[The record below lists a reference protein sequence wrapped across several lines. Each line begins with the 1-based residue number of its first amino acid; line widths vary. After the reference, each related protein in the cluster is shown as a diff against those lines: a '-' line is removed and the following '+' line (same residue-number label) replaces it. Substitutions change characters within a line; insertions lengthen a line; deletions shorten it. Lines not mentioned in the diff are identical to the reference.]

1 MARCSIAKPF
11 GATAA
16 APRLSPCRRRLSTNA
31 TTSPA
36 TATGALRLPALR
48 KPPKPPPPPLLPR
61 PKLPVP
67 TTSDDSPA
75 TAATVRNRNRIEKPS
90 TEASASPYLSGAGDV
105 LRLLD
110 ALRLSPDEDVYV
122 SLLRDCAD
130 AAEVTSV
137 HAHIAGNF
145 AVFGYPLSLAN
156 RLVLAY
162 AACGDTGAAR
172 QVFDEMPVKN
182 GITWATMVSAYSD
195 GCFHHEALQL
205 FAQMCH
211 QVRALTG
218 DHYTH
223 AIVAVLRSCTRMN
236 ELKFGEQVHAFV
248 VKKNGVHG
256 DVGSSLLQL
265 YCDSRQHHSAR
276 KVLEMM
282 RCSCQEPIPE
292 AAWTSLIT
300 ACHRDGFLDDAID
313 IFRDMASSTIVR
325 SSFSLSSILVV
336 CAEAKNQGCYGQ
348 QVHAD
353 AIKRG
358 LDMNQFVGSGLL
370 HMYAKQGQL
379 ADAAR
384 AFEAIGGKPDAV
396 CWNAM
401 VMAYARGGRY
411 REATRVVYQMKAA
424 GMNPSD
430 MTMNEVKLACFR

>member
-1 MARCSIAKPF
+1 MERCSIARPF

-16 APRLSPCRRRLSTNA
+16 APPPRLSPRRRRLA
-31 TTSPA
+31 TSPA
-36 TATGALRLPALR
+36 TARGVRLPALQ
-48 KPPKPPPPPLLPR
+48 KPPKPPPPPLHPR
-61 PKLPVP
+61 PNLPIP
-67 TTSDDSPA
+67 TTTTTSGDGPATDATAPKRGDSQKPATDSPC
-75 TAATVRNRNRIEKPS
+75 S
-90 TEASASPYLSGAGDV
+90 SGAGDV

-110 ALRLSPDEDVYV
+110 ALRLPADEVYV
-122 SLLRDCAD
+122 CLLRDCAD
-130 AAEVTSV
+130 AAEVASV
-137 HAHIAGNF
+137 HAHIAGSF
-145 AVFGYPLSLAN
+145 AISGLPLPLAN

-162 AACGDTGAAR
+162 AVCSDIGAAR

-195 GCFHHEALQL
+195 GCFHHDALQL

-211 QVRALTG
+211 QVRGLTG

-223 AIVAVLRSCTRMN
+223 AVVAVLRSCVRLN
-236 ELKFGEQVHAFV
+236 ELRFGEQVHAFV
-248 VKKNGVHG
+248 VKKNGVCG

-265 YCDSRQHHSAR
+265 YCDCGPHSSALH
-276 KVLEMM
+276 VLEMM
-282 RCSCQEPIPE
+282 RCSSCQEPVPE

-300 ACHRDGFLDDAID
+300 AYHRDGILDDAID
-313 IFRDMASSTIVR
+313 IFRDMVSSSSVR
-325 SSFSLSSILVV
+325 SSFSLSSILAV
-336 CAEAKNQGCYGQ
+336 CAEAKNKGRHGQ
-348 QVHAD
+348 QLHAD

-401 VMAYARGGRY
+401 AMAYARGGRY
-411 REATRVVYQMKAA
+411 RDATRVVYQMKAA
-424 GMNPSD
+424 GMNPSEL
-430 MTMNEVKLACFR
+430 TMNEVKLACFR